1 MRVTLKPRWS
11 SRGGLLIARHLVDAA
26 AGMHRERAE
35 GLPRGARVVMHKFP
49 KEEALIWATIFAVV
63 LIAVGST
70 YACSGPTY
78 VLQSIAG

>member
-1 MRVTLKPRWS
+1 
-11 SRGGLLIARHLVDAA
+11 
-26 AGMHRERAE
+26 
-35 GLPRGARVVMHKFP
+35 MHKFP
-49 KEEALIWATIFAVV
+49 KAEALIWATMFAVV

>member
-1 MRVTLKPRWS
+1 MY
-11 SRGGLLIARHLVDAA
+11 
-26 AGMHRERAE
+26 
-35 GLPRGARVVMHKFP
+35 KFP

-63 LIAVGST
+63 LIAVGSE